1 MTLLQALQVGVQ
13 IQPGH
18 KIKTFGGWCRRDLV
32 ILNGYVIGTIQ
43 TRRGRSRTEVLT
55 IAGNVYVLGHDID
68 WLVSRH
74 RADWRFRQTGVEYGL
89 NAASA

>member
-1 MTLLQALQVGVQ
+1 MTLLQALQAGVQ
-13 IQPGH
+13 IQPGN
-18 KIKTFGGWCRRDLV
+18 KIKTLGGWCRRDLV

-43 TRRGRSRTEVLT
+43 TRRGRSRTEVIT

-68 WLVSRH
+68 WLVGRH
-74 RADWRFRQTGVEYGL
+74 CADWRFRQTGVEYGL